1 MTTFDM
7 ATTTVPAGV
16 TWRALGTTVHL
27 LVTDPGRL
35 ELARRAVVAVL
46 LDVDATYSRFRADS
60 ELQVL
65 GADAGR
71 DRLVSP
77 LLARALGTALRA
89 ARATDGAV
97 DPTIGRAL
105 RLLGYDDDFARIPR
119 NPAADD
125 GTASSTTA
133 GDARASDDAPAPLT
147 FASVPGWRA
156 VRFDPATRH
165 VRIPAGVELD
175 LGATGKGLAAD
186 LAAEAAL
193 DAMDGAGVL
202 VSLGGDIATDGR
214 PPAGGWRVL
223 LADDHAAAPEG
234 PGEVI
239 RITDGAVATSSTTVR
254 RWARGGVARHH
265 LLDPA
270 TGLPTA
276 GPWRTATVVAA
287 TCADANAAATAA
299 IVMGDRAP
307 GWLARHGLP
316 ARLIAEDGSVLRVAG
331 WPEPLPAPSAK
342 PGPAG
347 EPLSAARP
355 ARLSAPERARQEVP
369 A

>member
-1 MTTFDM
+1 MTTFDV
-7 ATTTVPAGV
+7 ASSTVPAGATRRAPTTAPAGA

-35 ELARRAVVAVL
+35 EVARRAVVEVL
-46 LDVDATYSRFRADS
+46 ADCDATYSRFRADS
-60 ELQVL
+60 ELRVL
-65 GADAGR
+65 LSDPGR
-71 DRLVSP
+71 AHLVSP
-77 LLARALGTALRA
+77 LLARALGTALHA
-89 ARATDGAV
+89 ARATGGVV

-105 RLLGYDDDFARIPR
+105 RLLGYDDDFARLPR
-119 NPAADD
+119 D
-125 GTASSTTA
+125 G
-133 GDARASDDAPAPLT
+133 APVPVT
-147 FASVPGWRA
+147 VTSVPGWR
-156 VRFDPATRH
+156 VIRFDAATRH
-165 VRIPAGVELD
+165 VRIPAGVEVD

-214 PPAGGWRVL
+214 PPAGGWRITV
-223 LADDHAAAPEG
+223 ADDHAAAPEG

-239 RITDGAVATSSTTVR
+239 RIAGGAVATSSTTLR
-254 RWARGGVARHH
+254 RWTRGGVARHH

-270 TGLPTA
+270 TGLPAT

-307 GWLARHGLP
+307 AWLAGHGLP
-316 ARLIAEDGSVLRVAG
+316 ARLVAEDGSVLRVAG
-331 WPEPLPAPSAK
+331 WPQPLAPAQHA
-342 PGPAG
+342 
-347 EPLSAARP
+347 E
-355 ARLSAPERARQEVP
+355 ARLETDQEVP

>member
-1 MTTFDM
+1 MDTYDH
-7 ATTTVPAGV
+7 APISVPAGA

-27 LVTDPGRL
+27 LVTDRRRL
-35 ELARRAVVAVL
+35 EVARRAVVRVL
-46 LDVDATYSRFRADS
+46 ADADATYSRFRADS
-60 ELQVL
+60 ELRILV
-65 GADAGR
+65 ADAGR

-77 LLARALGTALRA
+77 LLARALGTALHA

-105 RLLGYDDDFARIPR
+105 RLLGYDDDFARLPR
-119 NPAADD
+119 HGP
-125 GTASSTTA
+125 
-133 GDARASDDAPAPLT
+133 RPLA
-147 FASVPGWRA
+147 FASVPGWRMI
-156 VRFDPATRH
+156 RFDPATRH

-202 VSLGGDIATDGR
+202 VSLGGDIATDGE

-223 LADDHAAAPEG
+223 VAEDHVAPPDG

-239 RITDGAVATSSTTVR
+239 SIAGGAVATSSTTLR
-254 RWARGGVARHH
+254 RWSRGGVARHH
-265 LLDPA
+265 LVDPA

-276 GPWRTATVVAA
+276 GPWRTATVASA

-299 IVMGDRAP
+299 IVMGEHAS
-307 GWLARHGLP
+307 GWLARHRLP
-316 ARLIAEDGSVLRVAG
+316 ARLVAEDGSVLRVAG
-331 WPEPLPAPSAK
+331 WPDPLPVAPAV
-342 PGPAG
+342 PQPAIQPPSLPAL
-347 EPLSAARP
+347 EPALV
-355 ARLSAPERARQEVP
+355 EVP

>member
-7 ATTTVPAGV
+7 APITVPAGV

-27 LVTDPGRL
+27 LVTDPTRL
-35 ELARRAVVAVL
+35 EVARRAVVAVL

-65 GADAGR
+65 VTDAGR
-71 DRLVSP
+71 EHLVSP

-105 RLLGYDDDFARIPR
+105 RLLGYDDDFARLPR
-119 NPAADD
+119 DAA
-125 GTASSTTA
+125 ASGGA
-133 GDARASDDAPAPLT
+133 ASPVT

-156 VRFDPATRH
+156 IRFDPATRH

-223 LADDHAAAPEG
+223 LADDHAHAPEG

-254 RWARGGVARHH
+254 RWSRGGITRHH

-299 IVMGDRAP
+299 IVLGDRAP

-331 WPEPLPAPSAK
+331 WPDPVPTAAAK
-342 PGPAG
+342 PGPAAN
-347 EPLSAARP
+347 LRSAAKTRQAGKTLRAGP
-355 ARLSAPERARQEVP
+355 ALLPAQGPALQEVT